1 MEMTIEQ
8 LVNDTPGNDF
18 KEKNRNLHSALLLAF
33 HGALQSTVGKSVL
46 GTPLFD
52 IDYDTRANTLDFSQ
66 AEGFATMLNG
76 HYSLSALNMIFAC
89 HLRDVPLVLQGDTG
103 VGKTL
108 TTESYFEAMLPE
120 DSYIAMSLS
129 HQSFTDSPKAPF
141 EESRMENGMPVTYIN
156 RTNLRRMAG
165 MYVDEMNLGNVNDL
179 LQLSYGR
186 VMTSTERGIAGI
198 EIPDVE
204 QSSVTKK
211 RIKRTW
217 VSGSQNPPQTEDA
230 QFSGLEL
237 TASLQNRFLQ
247 LTYPSIVQGVGTTMW
262 YMEEVE
268 DPHQAFK
275 DNVAKRFQQLTSR
288 ELSPGDI
295 SDEDWLDI
303 YAFTTDKKKT
313 EKALIVSA
321 REYGDLLINILGGSL
336 QQAYAKEAA
345 IVDKVKSILPE
356 NLASNYSL
364 SFTIRDSQE
373 IQTLNQVLGS
383 MGKPFTER
391 DNTKMKDLADLFAT
405 LKSIKGAYR
414 ADDPLQKF
422 TSTRRYITVEDVA
435 ESATLLLRNKQKTD
449 TEDPLTVVNQVL
461 KEYVSLV
468 NQVAQKMRVDG
479 YTTFSTTDTS
489 CSIKH
494 FVYSTA
500 TETAPNTE
508 KVLERIN
515 TYVGHIKSI
524 TAASEITKM
533 MVSRTVADLSVLSQ
547 FLYENKTDLDPF
559 LQGGKKNDRE
569 VRQYV
574 RGMFQQQQEN
584 PEMRPVYQHRLPK
597 ILF

>member
-1 MEMTIEQ
+1 
-8 LVNDTPGNDF
+8 
-18 KEKNRNLHSALLLAF
+18 
-33 HGALQSTVGKSVL
+33 
-46 GTPLFD
+46 
-52 IDYDTRANTLDFSQ
+52 
-66 AEGFATMLNG
+66 
-76 HYSLSALNMIFAC
+76 
-89 HLRDVPLVLQGDTG
+89 
-103 VGKTL
+103 
-108 TTESYFEAMLPE
+108 
-120 DSYIAMSLS
+120 
-129 HQSFTDSPKAPF
+129 
-141 EESRMENGMPVTYIN
+141 
-156 RTNLRRMAG
+156 
-165 MYVDEMNLGNVNDL
+165 
-179 LQLSYGR
+179 
-186 VMTSTERGIAGI
+186 
-198 EIPDVE
+198 
-204 QSSVTKK
+204 
-211 RIKRTW
+211 
-217 VSGSQNPPQTEDA
+217 
-230 QFSGLEL
+230 
-237 TASLQNRFLQ
+237 
-247 LTYPSIVQGVGTTMW
+247 
-262 YMEEVE
+262 MEEVE